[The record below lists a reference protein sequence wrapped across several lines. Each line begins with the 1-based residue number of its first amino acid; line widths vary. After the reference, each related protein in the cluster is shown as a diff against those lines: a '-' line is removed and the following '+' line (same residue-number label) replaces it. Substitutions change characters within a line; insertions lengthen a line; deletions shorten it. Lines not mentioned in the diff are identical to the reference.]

1 MIFQNRGQFG
11 GQVARRRSSAT
22 PSRQGTSK
30 WPGFGK
36 LYRWKVENLKNFVL
50 GFVRLK
56 CNIARAVVK

>member
-11 GQVARRRSSAT
+11 GQVGRIGVAALRQA
-22 PSRQGTSK
+22 QGTSK

-36 LYRWKVENLKNFVL
+36 LYRWKVQNLKHFVL

-56 CNIARAVVK
+56 RNFAPVVIK